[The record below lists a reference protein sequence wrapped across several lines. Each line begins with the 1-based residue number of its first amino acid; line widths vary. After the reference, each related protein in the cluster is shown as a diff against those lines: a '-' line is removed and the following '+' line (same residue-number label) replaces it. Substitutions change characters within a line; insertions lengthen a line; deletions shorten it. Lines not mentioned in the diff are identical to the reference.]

1 MRISVLIAAYRSRTT
16 VAATLAALR
25 SQSRPVHE
33 VVVVESSGDGAA
45 ELVRRDFPEVRL
57 VVSESR
63 LFPGAARQVGLRWV
77 TGDVVACLD
86 ADCVPEPEWASGL
99 TRALEAGAPAVAG
112 AVLNASGST
121 TVGWAYFLSEFTPW
135 LPGPS
140 RDLHDAP
147 TCNTAYRAGL
157 AEQVGGFPDHGL
169 LSADSLLHWRLRKR
183 LGVRLRFVP
192 EARVGH
198 VYRGGAFEMLR
209 RRLEHGRS
217 LSAARRLFGPLGLPA
232 RLAWALAAALL
243 LPLFYLLRL
252 FATAFGH
259 PDVPR
264 RAFLRALPLTAVA
277 LVLWAWGQAVGLLEA
292 PRAGAKG

>member
-1 MRISVLIAAYRSRTT
+1 VKLSVLIAAYESRRT

-25 SQSRPVHE
+25 LQSQPAHE
-33 VVVVESSGDGAA
+33 IVVVESSGDGTD
-45 ELVRRDFPEVRL
+45 ELVKREFPEVRL

-63 LFPGAARQVGLRWV
+63 LFPGAARQTGLRWV

-86 ADCVPEPEWASGL
+86 ADCVPEPEWTASL
-99 TRALEAGAPAVAG
+99 TEAIGAGAPAVAG
-112 AVLNASGST
+112 AVLNAAGST

-135 LPGPS
+135 LPGAP
-140 RDLHDAP
+140 RELRDAP

-157 AEQVGGFPDHGL
+157 AEQVGGFPDQGL
-169 LSADSLLHWRLRKR
+169 LSADSLLHWRLRER

-192 EARVGH
+192 QARVRH
-198 VYRGGAFEMLR
+198 DYRGGAFEMLR
-209 RRLEHGRS
+209 RRFEHGRS
-217 LSAARRLFGPLGLPA
+217 LSAARRLFRPLGVPA
-232 RLAWALAAALL
+232 RVSWALAAALA

-264 RAFLRALPLTAVA
+264 WSFLRALPLTVLA
-277 LVLWAWGQAVGLLEA
+277 LLLWAWGQAAGLLA
-292 PRAGAKG
+292 PLRAGAKG